1 MTDHTP
7 QQPTPAAPNSSILS
21 EAERHKIDQL
31 TAKADG
37 RYLADAQ
44 NQALLERAL
53 RWFRALVMR
62 RDGNR
67 WRISKT
73 KVLAFVTLG
82 AAAIA
87 FWNYYPRP
95 KLENAFQ
102 APAISI
108 GSSMTTPTPSSSDVV
123 KPAPSS
129 SVEPAVIA
137 APPRLPVPRAKV
149 AQDLIPQT
157 NSSNTA
163 STPSYD
169 PYESNVTPPIKSSAQ
184 IALTSPTLPSS
195 FSTPSLPSLEPDLP
209 RLPPIAPKP
218 SFHKRSSSVAPAPKP
233 LVEQRV
239 TPLTTPKPLV
249 DQVQS
254 SSIDAAPISQPEI
267 RDTTEPLAVNQDPNP
282 QPRETESLGEAGA
295 LVDVQNNNKQTPSDA
310 VNPLVNSSAA
320 SSETEFN
327 GVLFDTAQTK
337 KQTDPSSSSLY
348 IPGTRLGA
356 KLVLGLVVV
365 QGQESPVVALLE
377 DGAFAFGKASLTSA
391 GRVQISLLEVSKNN
405 TSQPVNGTALSA
417 DGFPGVT
424 AQVREDGPDVVSK
437 LFNAG
442 LQGASNYLQ
451 GVLQGA
457 TTTILNGATTVNSPQ
472 PNLGLNLLQSLA
484 QAFLNPQGQQAIKY
498 AQLEPNTPFQVLFLP
513 K

>member
-7 QQPTPAAPNSSILS
+7 QQPTAATPNSSILS

-37 RYLADAQ
+37 RYQADAQ
-44 NQALLERAL
+44 NQALLEQAL

-62 RDGNR
+62 RDGRR
-67 WRISKT
+67 WRVSKT

-95 KLENAFQ
+95 KLESAFQ

-108 GSSMTTPTPSSSDVV
+108 GSSVTPPTSSAAV

-129 SVEPAVIA
+129 GVEPAVIA
-137 APPRLPVPRAKV
+137 VPPRLPVPRAK
-149 AQDLIPQT
+149 AAEDLIPQP
-157 NSSNTA
+157 NSSSTP

-169 PYESNVTPPIKSSAQ
+169 PYESNVIPPVKSLPQ
-184 IALTSPTLPSS
+184 IAVTSPPLPSS
-195 FSTPSLPSLEPDLP
+195 FNTPSFPNLEPDLP

-218 SFHKRSSSVAPAPKP
+218 SSHKRSSSVAPAPKP
-233 LVEQRV
+233 LVEQRPV
-239 TPLTTPKPLV
+239 PLTTPKPLV
-249 DQVQS
+249 DQVQNNS
-254 SSIDAAPISQPEI
+254 SDTASISQPEA
-267 RDTTEPLAVNQDPNP
+267 RDTNEPLAVNQDPSP
-282 QPRETESLGEAGA
+282 QPRETETLGEAGA
-295 LVDVQNNNKQTPSDA
+295 LIDVKNDGKQSSSDA
-310 VNPLVNSSAA
+310 VNPLVNSSTA

-337 KQTDPSSSSLY
+337 KQPDPSSSSPY
-348 IPGTRLGA
+348 PPGTRLGA

-377 DGAFAFGKASLTSA
+377 DGTFAFGKASLTSA
-391 GRVQISLLEVSKNN
+391 GRVQISLLEVSRDN
-405 TSQPVNGTALSA
+405 TPQPINGTALSA

-457 TTTILNGATTVNSPQ
+457 TTTVLNGATTVNSPQ

-498 AQLEPNTPFQVLFLP
+498 AQLEPNTPFQVLFMP

>member
-7 QQPTPAAPNSSILS
+7 QQPTAATPNSSILS

-37 RYLADAQ
+37 RYQADAQ
-44 NQALLERAL
+44 NQALLEQAL

-62 RDGNR
+62 RDGRR
-67 WRISKT
+67 WRVSKT

-95 KLENAFQ
+95 KLESAFQ

-108 GSSMTTPTPSSSDVV
+108 GSSVTPPTSSAAV

-129 SVEPAVIA
+129 GVEPAVIA
-137 APPRLPVPRAKV
+137 VPPRLPVPRAKV

-157 NSSNTA
+157 NSSNTP

-169 PYESNVTPPIKSSAQ
+169 PYESNAIPPVKSSPQ
-184 IALTSPTLPSS
+184 IAVTSATLPSS
-195 FSTPSLPSLEPDLP
+195 YNPPSLPNLEPDLP
-209 RLPPIAPKP
+209 HLPPVTTN
-218 SFHKRSSSVAPAPKP
+218 SSTRKRSSSIAPAPKP
-233 LVEQRV
+233 LVEQRSM
-239 TPLTTPKPLV
+239 PLTAPKPLV
-249 DQVQS
+249 DQVQKNS
-254 SSIDAAPISQPEI
+254 SDTTPILQPET
-267 RDTTEPLAVNQDPNP
+267 RDSSEPLAVNQDPNL
-282 QPRETESLGEAGA
+282 QPRETETLSEAGV
-295 LVDVQNNNKQTPSDA
+295 LVEVKNDGKQTSSDSI
-310 VNPLVNSSAA
+310 NPLVNSSAA

-327 GVLFDTAQTK
+327 GVLFDTVQTK
-337 KQTDPSSSSLY
+337 KQADPSTSSPY
-348 IPGTRLGA
+348 PPGTRLGA

-365 QGQESPVVALLE
+365 QGQESPVVAILE

-391 GRVQISLLEVSKNN
+391 GRVEISLLEVSKDNN
-405 TSQPVNGTALSA
+405 SQPVNGTALSA
-417 DGFPGVT
+417 DGFPGIAV
-424 AQVREDGPDVVSK
+424 QVREDGPDVVSK

-457 TTTILNGATTVNSPQ
+457 TTTVLNGATTVNSPQ

-484 QAFLNPQGQQAIKY
+484 QVLLNPQGQQAIKY
-498 AQLEPNTPFQVLFLP
+498 AQLEPNTPFQVLFMP

>member
-1 MTDHTP
+1 MTDQTP
-7 QQPTPAAPNSSILS
+7 QQPTAAVPNSSILS
-21 EAERHKIDQL
+21 EVERHKIDQL

-37 RYLADAQ
+37 RYRADAQ
-44 NQALLERAL
+44 NQALLEQAL

-67 WRISKT
+67 WRVSKT

-102 APAISI
+102 APAFSI
-108 GSSMTTPTPSSSDVV
+108 GSSVTTPTSSAAV

-129 SVEPAVIA
+129 SVEPSVIA
-137 APPRLPVPRAKV
+137 APPRLPTPRAKV

-157 NSSNTA
+157 NSSNTP

-169 PYESNVTPPIKSSAQ
+169 PYESNAIPPVKSSPQ
-184 IALTSPTLPSS
+184 IAVTSATLPSS
-195 FSTPSLPSLEPDLP
+195 YNPPSLPNLEPDLP
-209 RLPPIAPKP
+209 RLPPVTPISSPR
-218 SFHKRSSSVAPAPKP
+218 KRSSSIAPAPKP
-233 LVEQRV
+233 LVEQRSM
-239 TPLTTPKPLV
+239 PLTTPKPLV
-249 DQVQS
+249 DRVQKTS
-254 SSIDAAPISQPEI
+254 SDTTPISQPEA
-267 RDTTEPLAVNQDPNP
+267 RDTTEPLAVNQDPNS
-282 QPRETESLGEAGA
+282 QPRKTETLGEAGA
-295 LVDVQNNNKQTPSDA
+295 LVDIQNNKQPSSDA
-310 VNPLVNSSAA
+310 VNPLVNSSTA

-327 GVLFDTAQTK
+327 GVLFDTSQTK
-337 KQTDPSSSSLY
+337 KQTDPSSSSPY
-348 IPGTRLGA
+348 PPGTRLGA

-377 DGAFAFGKASLTSA
+377 DGAFAFGKASLTNA
-391 GRVQISLLEVSKNN
+391 GRVQISLLEVSKDNH
-405 TSQPVNGTALSA
+405 SQPINGTALSA
-417 DGFPGVT
+417 DGFPGMT
-424 AQVREDGPDVVSK
+424 AQIREDAPDVVSK

-457 TTTILNGATTVNSPQ
+457 TTTVLNGATTVNSPQ
-472 PNLGLNLLQSLA
+472 PNLGLNVLQSLA

>member
-1 MTDHTP
+1 MTDQTP
-7 QQPTPAAPNSSILS
+7 QQPTAAAPNSSILS

-37 RYLADAQ
+37 RYQADAQ

-62 RDGNR
+62 RDGRR
-67 WRISKT
+67 WRVSKT

-108 GSSMTTPTPSSSDVV
+108 GSSVTTPTSSDVV
-123 KPAPSS
+123 KPTPSS

-137 APPRLPVPRAKV
+137 APPRLPAPRAKV

-157 NSSNTA
+157 TSSNA
-163 STPSYD
+163 PSTPSYD
-169 PYESNVTPPIKSSAQ
+169 PYESNVTPSVKSLPQ
-184 IALTSPTLPSS
+184 IAVNSPTLPSS
-195 FSTPSLPSLEPDLP
+195 FNIPSLANLEPDLP
-209 RLPPIAPKP
+209 RLPSVTANSSPRKRSSLIALAPKP
-218 SFHKRSSSVAPAPKP
+218 FI
-233 LVEQRV
+233 EQRV

-249 DQVQS
+249 DQIQKTS
-254 SSIDAAPISQPEI
+254 SDMAPISQPETL
-267 RDTTEPLAVNQDPNP
+267 DSSEPLAVNQDPKP
-282 QPRETESLGEAGA
+282 QPRETETLGEAGI
-295 LVDVQNNNKQTPSDA
+295 LVGIKNDDKQQPSSDA
-310 VNPLVNSSAA
+310 INPLVNSGAA
-320 SSETEFN
+320 TSEAEFN
-327 GVLFDTAQTK
+327 GVLFDTTQTK
-337 KQTDPSSSSLY
+337 KQTDPSSSSVY
-348 IPGTRLGA
+348 PPGTRLGA
-356 KLVLGLVVV
+356 KLVLGVVVV
-365 QGQESPVVALLE
+365 QGQESPVVAMLE

-391 GRVQISLLEVSKNN
+391 GRVQISLLEVNKDNH
-405 TSQPVNGTALSA
+405 SQSVNGTALSA
-417 DGFPGVT
+417 DGFPGMT

-457 TTTILNGATTVNSPQ
+457 TTTVLNGATTVNSPQ

-484 QAFLNPQGQQAIKY
+484 QVLLNPQGQQAIKY
-498 AQLEPNTPFQVLFLP
+498 AQLEPNTPFQVLFMP

>member
-1 MTDHTP
+1 MTDQTP
-7 QQPTPAAPNSSILS
+7 QQPTATAPNSSILS

-37 RYLADAQ
+37 RYQADAQ

-53 RWFRALVMR
+53 HWFRALVMR
-62 RDGNR
+62 RDGKR
-67 WRISKT
+67 WRVSKT

-82 AAAIA
+82 AAVLA

-108 GSSMTTPTPSSSDVV
+108 GSSVTTPTSSDVV
-123 KPAPSS
+123 KPAPVS

-137 APPRLPVPRAKV
+137 APPRLPAPRAKV

-157 NSSNTA
+157 TSSNAA

-169 PYESNVTPPIKSSAQ
+169 PYESNVTPPVKSSPQ
-184 IALTSPTLPSS
+184 IAVSSPSLPSS
-195 FSTPSLPSLEPDLP
+195 FNTSSLPNLEPDFPSLPPVITNSNT
-209 RLPPIAPKP
+209 R
-218 SFHKRSSSVAPAPKP
+218 KRSSLIAPAPKP
-233 LVEQRV
+233 LVEQRS

-249 DQVQS
+249 DQVQTIS
-254 SSIDAAPISQPEI
+254 SDTPPILQPET
-267 RDTTEPLAVNQDPNP
+267 RDSSEPLAVNQDPNP
-282 QPRETESLGEAGA
+282 QPRETETLVEAGA
-295 LVDVQNNNKQTPSDA
+295 LVDVKNDGKQSSNDA
-310 VNPLVNSSAA
+310 VNPLVNSSA
-320 SSETEFN
+320 STSETEFN
-327 GVLFDTAQTK
+327 GVLFDTTQTK
-337 KQTDPSSSSLY
+337 KQADPSSSSPY
-348 IPGTRLGA
+348 PPGTKLGA

-365 QGQESPVVALLE
+365 QGQESPVVTLLE

-391 GRVQISLLEVSKNN
+391 GRVQISLLEVSKDNN
-405 TSQPVNGTALSA
+405 SQPVNGTALSA
-417 DGFPGVT
+417 DGFPGLT

-457 TTTILNGATTVNSPQ
+457 TTTVLNGATTVNSPQ

-498 AQLEPNTPFQVLFLP
+498 AQLEPNTPFQVLFMP

>member
-7 QQPTPAAPNSSILS
+7 QQATSALNSSLLS

-37 RYLADAQ
+37 RYRADAQ

-67 WRISKT
+67 WRVSKT

-102 APAISI
+102 APSISI
-108 GSSMTTPTPSSSDVV
+108 GSSVTTPTPSDAV

-137 APPRLPVPRAKV
+137 APPRLPAPRAKV
-149 AQDLIPQT
+149 AQELIPQAT
-157 NSSNTA
+157 SSNA
-163 STPSYD
+163 PSMPSYD
-169 PYESNVTPPIKSSAQ
+169 PYESNVTPPFKSSPQ
-184 IALTSPTLPSS
+184 IAVTSPTPPSS
-195 FSTPSLPSLEPDLP
+195 FNTPSLPNLEPDLP
-209 RLPPIAPKP
+209 RLPPVTTNPNTR
-218 SFHKRSSSVAPAPKP
+218 KRSSQIAPAPKP
-233 LVEQRV
+233 LVEQRP
-239 TPLTTPKPLV
+239 TPLTTPKPLI
-249 DQVQS
+249 DQVES
-254 SSIDAAPISQPEI
+254 SSSNTAPISQPET
-267 RDTTEPLAVNQDPNP
+267 RDSSEPLTVNQDPNP
-282 QPRETESLGEAGA
+282 QPREAETLGEAEA
-295 LVDVQNNNKQTPSDA
+295 LVDVKNNGKQTSSDA

-320 SSETEFN
+320 TSETEFN
-327 GVLFDTAQTK
+327 GVLFDTTQTK
-337 KQTDPSSSSLY
+337 KQADPSNSSPY
-348 IPGTRLGA
+348 PPGTKLGA

-377 DGAFAFGKASLTSA
+377 DGAFAFGKASLTNA
-391 GRVQISLLEVSKNN
+391 GRVQISLLEVSKDNI
-405 TSQPVNGTALSA
+405 SQPVNGTALSA
-417 DGFPGVT
+417 DGFPGIA

-457 TTTILNGATTVNSPQ
+457 TTTVLNGATTVNSPQ

-498 AQLEPNTPFQVLFLP
+498 TQLEPNTPFQVLFLP
-513 K
+513 R

>member
-7 QQPTPAAPNSSILS
+7 QQPTATAPNSSILS

-37 RYLADAQ
+37 RYRADAQ

-62 RDGNR
+62 QDGNR
-67 WRISKT
+67 WRVSKT

-108 GSSMTTPTPSSSDVV
+108 GSSVTTPSSSDAV

-137 APPRLPVPRAKV
+137 APPRLPTPRAKV
-149 AQDLIPQT
+149 AEDLIPQT
-157 NSSNTA
+157 NSSNAA
-163 STPSYD
+163 SMPSYD
-169 PYESNVTPPIKSSAQ
+169 PYESNVIPPVKSSPR
-184 IALTSPTLPSS
+184 ISVTSPNLPSS
-195 FSTPSLPSLEPDLP
+195 FNTPSLPNLEPDLP
-209 RLPPIAPKP
+209 RLPPVTMN
-218 SFHKRSSSVAPAPKP
+218 SNTRKRSSSIAPAPKP
-233 LVEQRV
+233 LVEQHPM
-239 TPLTTPKPLV
+239 PLTTPKPLV
-249 DQVQS
+249 DQIQKNS
-254 SSIDAAPISQPEI
+254 SDAASISQPET
-267 RDTTEPLAVNQDPNP
+267 RDTSEPLAVNQDPNSL
-282 QPRETESLGEAGA
+282 PRETETLGEAGA
-295 LVDVQNNNKQTPSDA
+295 LVDVKNDSKQTSSDT
-310 VNPLVNSSAA
+310 VNPLLNSSAT

-327 GVLFDTAQTK
+327 GVLFDTTQTK
-337 KQTDPSSSSLY
+337 KQADPSISSPYPS
-348 IPGTRLGA
+348 GTRLGA

-377 DGAFAFGKASLTSA
+377 DGAFAFGKASLNSA
-391 GRVQISLLEVSKNN
+391 GRVQISILEVGKDNN
-405 TSQPVNGTALSA
+405 SQPVNGTALSA
-417 DGFPGVT
+417 DGFPGV
-424 AQVREDGPDVVSK
+424 AAKVKEDGPDVVSK

-451 GVLQGA
+451 GVLQGV
-457 TTTILNGATTVNSPQ
+457 TTTVLNGATTVSSPQ

-498 AQLEPNTPFQVLFLP
+498 AQLEPNTSFQVLFMP

>member
-7 QQPTPAAPNSSILS
+7 QQPTATAPNSSILS

-37 RYLADAQ
+37 RYRADAQ
-44 NQALLERAL
+44 NQALLEKAL

-67 WRISKT
+67 WRVSKT

-108 GSSMTTPTPSSSDVV
+108 GSSVTPPTSSDAV
-123 KPAPSS
+123 KPAPSL

-137 APPRLPVPRAKV
+137 APPRLPAPRAKV
-149 AQDLIPQT
+149 AEDLIPQAT
-157 NSSNTA
+157 SSNTP

-169 PYESNVTPPIKSSAQ
+169 PYESNVTPPVKSSPS
-184 IALTSPTLPSS
+184 IAVSSPSLTSS
-195 FSTPSLPSLEPDLP
+195 FNTSTMTNLEPDFP
-209 RLPPIAPKP
+209 RLPPVTTN
-218 SFHKRSSSVAPAPKP
+218 SNTGKRSSQVAPAPKP
-233 LVEQRV
+233 LVEQRPM
-239 TPLTTPKPLV
+239 TLTTPKPLV
-249 DQVQS
+249 DQVQKTS
-254 SSIDAAPISQPEI
+254 HDPISQPETL
-267 RDTTEPLAVNQDPNP
+267 DTIEPLAVNQDSNP
-282 QPRETESLGEAGA
+282 QPRETETLGETGA
-295 LVDVQNNNKQTPSDA
+295 LIDVKNDSKQTSSDS
-310 VNPLVNSSAA
+310 VNPLVNSSTTT
-320 SSETEFN
+320 SETEFN
-327 GVLFDTAQTK
+327 GVLFDTTQTK
-337 KQTDPSSSSLY
+337 KQTDPSSSSPY
-348 IPGTRLGA
+348 PPGTRLGA

-365 QGQESPVVALLE
+365 QGQESPLVALLE

-391 GRVQISLLEVSKNN
+391 GRVQISLLEVSKDN

-417 DGFPGVT
+417 DGFPGIAT
-424 AQVREDGPDVVSK
+424 QVREDGPDVVSK

-457 TTTILNGATTVNSPQ
+457 TTTVLNGTTTVNSPQ

-498 AQLEPNTPFQVLFLP
+498 AQLEPNTPFQVLFMP

>member
-7 QQPTPAAPNSSILS
+7 QQPTAAAPNSSLLS

-37 RYLADAQ
+37 RYQADAQ

-67 WRISKT
+67 WRVSKT

-108 GSSMTTPTPSSSDVV
+108 GSSVTTPTSSDVV
-123 KPAPSS
+123 KPTPSS

-137 APPRLPVPRAKV
+137 APPRLPIPRAKV
-149 AQDLIPQT
+149 AQDLIPQVA
-157 NSSNTA
+157 SSNA
-163 STPSYD
+163 ANTPSYD
-169 PYESNVTPPIKSSAQ
+169 PYESSVTPPVKSSPQ
-184 IALTSPTLPSS
+184 ISVTSPTVPSS
-195 FSTPSLPSLEPDLP
+195 FNAPSLPNLEPDLP
-209 RLPPIAPKP
+209 RLPPVTTN
-218 SFHKRSSSVAPAPKP
+218 SSTRKHSSPIAPAPKP
-233 LVEQRV
+233 LVDQRP

-249 DQVQS
+249 DQIQKTS
-254 SSIDAAPISQPEI
+254 SDTAPISQPEI
-267 RDTTEPLAVNQDPNP
+267 RDTTEPLAINQESNP
-282 QPRETESLGEAGA
+282 QPRETETLGEAGA
-295 LVDVQNNNKQTPSDA
+295 LIDVINDNKQTSSDA
-310 VNPLVNSSAA
+310 VNPLVNSSTA

-327 GVLFDTAQTK
+327 GILFDTTQTK
-337 KQTDPSSSSLY
+337 KQADPSSSSPY
-348 IPGTRLGA
+348 PPGTRLGA
-356 KLVLGLVVV
+356 KLMLGLVVV
-365 QGQESPVVALLE
+365 QGQESPVVAMLE

-391 GRVQISLLEVSKNN
+391 GRVQISLLEVSKDN
-405 TSQPVNGTALSA
+405 TSQSVNGTALSA

-424 AQVREDGPDVVSK
+424 AQVREDVPDVVSK

-457 TTTILNGATTVNSPQ
+457 TTTVLNGATTVNSPQ
-472 PNLGLNLLQSLA
+472 PNLGLNVLQSLA

-498 AQLEPNTPFQVLFLP
+498 AQLEPNTPFQVLFMP

>member
-7 QQPTPAAPNSSILS
+7 QQPTATAPNSSILS

-67 WRISKT
+67 WRVSKT

-108 GSSMTTPTPSSSDVV
+108 GSSVTTPTPASSDVV
-123 KPAPSS
+123 APISNS

-137 APPRLPVPRAKV
+137 APPRLPAPRAKV

-157 NSSNTA
+157 NTSNTPN
-163 STPSYD
+163 TPSYD
-169 PYESNVTPPIKSSAQ
+169 PYESNVIPPVKSLPQ
-184 IALTSPTLPSS
+184 IAVTSPPLPSS
-195 FSTPSLPSLEPDLP
+195 FNTPSFPNLEPDLP
-209 RLPPIAPKP
+209 RLPPVTTN
-218 SFHKRSSSVAPAPKP
+218 SSTRKRSSSIAPAPKP
-233 LVEQRV
+233 LVEQRPM
-239 TPLTTPKPLV
+239 PLTTPKPLV
-249 DQVQS
+249 DQVQKTS
-254 SSIDAAPISQPEI
+254 SDTLPISQPEA
-267 RDTTEPLAVNQDPNP
+267 RDISEPLAVNQDPNP
-282 QPRETESLGEAGA
+282 QARETETLGEAGA
-295 LVDVQNNNKQTPSDA
+295 LVDIKNDGKQTSSDA
-310 VNPLVNSSAA
+310 VNPLVNSSTA

-327 GVLFDTAQTK
+327 GVLFDTTQTK
-337 KQTDPSSSSLY
+337 KQANPSTSSPY
-348 IPGTRLGA
+348 PPGTRLGA

-365 QGQESPVVALLE
+365 QGQESPVVAMLE
-377 DGAFAFGKASLTSA
+377 DSAFAFGKASLTSA
-391 GRVQISLLEVSKNN
+391 GRVQISLLEVSKDNN
-405 TSQPVNGTALSA
+405 SQPVNGTALSA

-457 TTTILNGATTVNSPQ
+457 TTTVLNGATTVNSPQ

-498 AQLEPNTPFQVLFLP
+498 VQLEPNTPFQVLFLP